1 MRGRIGRVFLIP
13 QTQTSMINYS
23 IAMRGVNANLFE
35 INQAKS
41 RIKAAQAAGKSPN
54 SADTALVASE
64 VQNAFAVAQYTD
76 VMTIEKF
83 ARHIASH
90 GCVYSR
96 ADISAILY
104 LAVDCMREQLLEG
117 KKIRLGDLGDFS
129 VSISSK
135 GAETADKFSAQ
146 NITGVNV
153 VWDCGQEFKN
163 LIADAEFNLVASR
176 SAQAAVLKAIKAGQ
190 TTVDLTSPDNS
201 GSASG
206 GGSDGGSTSGGS
218 QTPSGGG
225 SQTPSAGGSD
235 AGSGSQGGGS
245 SDGDGGFE

>member
-1 MRGRIGRVFLIP
+1 
-13 QTQTSMINYS
+13 
-23 IAMRGVNANLFE
+23 MRGVNANLFE

-41 RIKAAQAAGKSPN
+41 RIKAAQAAGKTPN

-76 VMTIEKF
+76 VMTSEKY

-190 TTVDLTSPDNS
+190 TTVDLTSPDS
-201 GSASG
+201 PSG

-218 QTPSGGG
+218 QTPSGSG
-225 SQTPSAGGSD
+225 SQTPSGGSNS
-235 AGSGSQGGGS
+235 GSGSDSG
-245 SDGDGGFE
+245 SDGDGGYE

>member
-1 MRGRIGRVFLIP
+1 
-13 QTQTSMINYS
+13 
-23 IAMRGVNANLFE
+23 MRGVNANLFE

-41 RIKAAQAAGKSPN
+41 RIKAAQAAGKTPN

-190 TTVDLTSPDNS
+190 TTVDLTSPDS
-201 GSASG
+201 PSG

-218 QTPSGGG
+218 QTPSGSGSG
-225 SQTPSAGGSD
+225 SQTGGSD
-235 AGSGSQGGGS
+235 SGGSGSQGGGS

>member
-1 MRGRIGRVFLIP
+1 
-13 QTQTSMINYS
+13 
-23 IAMRGVNANLFE
+23 MRGVNANLFE

-41 RIKAAQAAGKSPN
+41 RIKAAQAAGKTPN

-76 VMTIEKF
+76 VMTIEKL

-190 TTVDLTSPDNS
+190 TTVDLTSPDNP
-201 GSASG
+201 SG

-218 QTPSGGG
+218 QTPSGSG
-225 SQTPSAGGSD
+225 SQTPSGG
-235 AGSGSQGGGS
+235 GSGSQGGGS
-245 SDGDGGFE
+245 SDGDGGYE

>member
-1 MRGRIGRVFLIP
+1 
-13 QTQTSMINYS
+13 
-23 IAMRGVNANLFE
+23 MRGVNANLFE

-41 RIKAAQAAGKSPN
+41 RIKAAQAAGKTPN

-218 QTPSGGG
+218 QTPSGSG

-235 AGSGSQGGGS
+235 AGSGSQGGSS

>member
-1 MRGRIGRVFLIP
+1 
-13 QTQTSMINYS
+13 
-23 IAMRGVNANLFE
+23 MRGVNANLFE

-41 RIKAAQAAGKSPN
+41 RIKAAQAAGKTPN

-190 TTVDLTSPDNS
+190 TTVDLTSPDNP
-201 GSASG
+201 SG

-225 SQTPSAGGSD
+225 SGSNPSGGS
-235 AGSGSQGGGS
+235 QGGS

>member
-1 MRGRIGRVFLIP
+1 
-13 QTQTSMINYS
+13 
-23 IAMRGVNANLFE
+23 MRGVNANLFE

-41 RIKAAQAAGKSPN
+41 RIKAAQAAGKTPN

-206 GGSDGGSTSGGS
+206 GGSGGGSTSGGS
-218 QTPSGGG
+218 QTPSGSG
-225 SQTPSAGGSD
+225 SQTPSG
-235 AGSGSQGGGS
+235 GSGSQGGGS

>member
-1 MRGRIGRVFLIP
+1 
-13 QTQTSMINYS
+13 
-23 IAMRGVNANLFE
+23 MRGVNANLFE

-41 RIKAAQAAGKSPN
+41 RIKAAQAAGKTPN

-190 TTVDLTSPDNS
+190 TTVDLTSPDNPS
-201 GSASG
+201 DSPSG
-206 GGSDGGSTSGGS
+206 GGSGGASGGS
-218 QTPSGGG
+218 QTPSGSG
-225 SQTPSAGGSD
+225 SQTPSGS
-235 AGSGSQGGGS
+235 GSGSQGGGS
-245 SDGDGGFE
+245 SDDDAGFE

>member
-41 RIKAAQAAGKSPN
+41 RIKAAQAAGKTPN

-190 TTVDLTSPDNS
+190 TTVDLTSPDNP
-201 GSASG
+201 SG

-218 QTPSGGG
+218 QTPSGGS
-225 SQTPSAGGSD
+225 SQTPSGG
-235 AGSGSQGGGS
+235 GSQGGS
-245 SDGDGGFE
+245 SGDEDAGFE

>member
-1 MRGRIGRVFLIP
+1 
-13 QTQTSMINYS
+13 
-23 IAMRGVNANLFE
+23 MRGVNANLFE

-41 RIKAAQAAGKSPN
+41 RIKAAQAAGKTPN

-135 GAETADKFSAQ
+135 GAETGDKFSAQ

-190 TTVDLTSPDNS
+190 TTVDLTSPDNP
-201 GSASG
+201 SG

-218 QTPSGGG
+218 QTPSGSG
-225 SQTPSAGGSD
+225 SQTPSGGSD
-235 AGSGSQGGGS
+235 SGGSGSQGGS
-245 SDGDGGFE
+245 SGDEDAGFE

>member
-1 MRGRIGRVFLIP
+1 
-13 QTQTSMINYS
+13 
-23 IAMRGVNANLFE
+23 MRGVNANLFE

-41 RIKAAQAAGKSPN
+41 RIKAAQAAGKTPN

-190 TTVDLTSPDNS
+190 TTVDLTSPDNP
-201 GSASG
+201 SG

-218 QTPSGGG
+218 QTPSGSG
-225 SQTPSAGGSD
+225 SQTPSGGSSD
-235 AGSGSQGGGS
+235 SGSGSQGGGS
-245 SDGDGGFE
+245 SDDDAGFE

>member
-1 MRGRIGRVFLIP
+1 
-13 QTQTSMINYS
+13 
-23 IAMRGVNANLFE
+23 MRGVNANLFE

-41 RIKAAQAAGKSPN
+41 RIKAAQAAGKTPN

-190 TTVDLTSPDNS
+190 TTVDLTSPDNP
-201 GSASG
+201 SG
-206 GGSDGGSTSGGS
+206 GGSDGGSTSGS
-218 QTPSGGG
+218 QTPSG
-225 SQTPSAGGSD
+225 
-235 AGSGSQGGGS
+235 SGSQGGSSGSQGGS

>member
-1 MRGRIGRVFLIP
+1 
-13 QTQTSMINYS
+13 
-23 IAMRGVNANLFE
+23 MRGVNANLFE

-41 RIKAAQAAGKSPN
+41 RIKAAQAAGKTPN

-190 TTVDLTSPDNS
+190 TTVDLTSPDNP
-201 GSASG
+201 SG
-206 GGSDGGSTSGGS
+206 GGSNGGSTSGGS

-225 SQTPSAGGSD
+225 SDSGSGSGSGGSQTPS
-235 AGSGSQGGGS
+235 GGS
-245 SDGDGGFE
+245 SGDEDTGFE

>member
-1 MRGRIGRVFLIP
+1 
-13 QTQTSMINYS
+13 
-23 IAMRGVNANLFE
+23 MRGVNANLFE

-41 RIKAAQAAGKSPN
+41 RIKAAQAAGKTPN

-190 TTVDLTSPDNS
+190 TTVDLTSPDNP
-201 GSASG
+201 SG

-218 QTPSGGG
+218 QNPSGSG
-225 SQTPSAGGSD
+225 SQTPAGGSD
-235 AGSGSQGGGS
+235 SGGSGSQGGGS

>member
-1 MRGRIGRVFLIP
+1 
-13 QTQTSMINYS
+13 
-23 IAMRGVNANLFE
+23 MRGVNANLFE

-41 RIKAAQAAGKSPN
+41 RIKAAQAAGKTPN

-225 SQTPSAGGSD
+225 SQTPSGGS
-235 AGSGSQGGGS
+235 SGSQGGSS
-245 SDGDGGFE
+245 SDDDGGFE

>member
-1 MRGRIGRVFLIP
+1 
-13 QTQTSMINYS
+13 
-23 IAMRGVNANLFE
+23 MRGVNANLFE

-41 RIKAAQAAGKSPN
+41 RIKAAQAAGKTPN

-190 TTVDLTSPDNS
+190 TTVDLTSPDNPS
-201 GSASG
+201 DSPSG
-206 GGSDGGSTSGGS
+206 GGSGGSSGGS
-218 QTPSGGG
+218 QTPSGSG
-225 SQTPSAGGSD
+225 SQTPSG
-235 AGSGSQGGGS
+235 GSGSQGGS

>member
-1 MRGRIGRVFLIP
+1 
-13 QTQTSMINYS
+13 
-23 IAMRGVNANLFE
+23 MRGVNANLFE

-41 RIKAAQAAGKSPN
+41 RIKAAQAAGKTPN

-190 TTVDLTSPDNS
+190 TTVDLTSPDNP
-201 GSASG
+201 SG

-218 QTPSGGG
+218 QTPSGSG
-225 SQTPSAGGSD
+225 SQTPS
-235 AGSGSQGGGS
+235 GGS
-245 SDGDGGFE
+245 SGDEDTGYE

>member
-1 MRGRIGRVFLIP
+1 
-13 QTQTSMINYS
+13 
-23 IAMRGVNANLFE
+23 MRGVNANLFE

-41 RIKAAQAAGKSPN
+41 RIKAAQAAGKTPN

-201 GSASG
+201 GSASD
-206 GGSDGGSTSGGS
+206 SPSGG
-218 QTPSGGG
+218 PSGGG
-225 SQTPSAGGSD
+225 SGGASNGGSGGSQ
-235 AGSGSQGGGS
+235 APSGSGSQAPSGGDTGES
-245 SDGDGGFE
+245 SDGGGGD

>member
-1 MRGRIGRVFLIP
+1 
-13 QTQTSMINYS
+13 MINYS

-41 RIKAAQAAGKSPN
+41 RIKAAQAAGKTPN

-190 TTVDLTSPDNS
+190 TTVDLTSPDNP
-201 GSASG
+201 SG

-225 SQTPSAGGSD
+225 SQTPAGGSD
-235 AGSGSQGGGS
+235 SGGSGSQGGGS

>member
-1 MRGRIGRVFLIP
+1 
-13 QTQTSMINYS
+13 MINYS
-23 IAMRGVNANLFE
+23 IVMRSVNANLFE

-41 RIKAAQAAGKSPN
+41 RINAAVKAGETPDP
-54 SADTALVASE
+54 ADEALVATE
-64 VQNAFAVAQYTD
+64 KQNAYAIAQYAD

-83 ARHIASH
+83 AKHIATH

-104 LAVDCMREQLLEG
+104 MAVDCMREQLLEG

-201 GSASG
+201 GSASD
-206 GGSDGGSTSGGS
+206 S
-218 QTPSGGG
+218 PSGGG
-225 SQTPSAGGSD
+225 SGGASNGGSGGSQNPS
-235 AGSGSQGGGS
+235 GSGSEAPSGSGSPTPSGGS
-245 SDGDGGFE
+245 QAPSGGDTGESGDGGGD

>member
-1 MRGRIGRVFLIP
+1 
-13 QTQTSMINYS
+13 
-23 IAMRGVNANLFE
+23 MRGVNANLFE

-41 RIKAAQAAGKSPN
+41 RIKAAQAAGKTPN

-190 TTVDLTSPDNS
+190 TTVDLTSPDNP
-201 GSASG
+201 SG

-218 QTPSGGG
+218 QNPSGSGSQTPSGGG
-225 SQTPSAGGSD
+225 SGSDSGGS
-235 AGSGSQGGGS
+235 
-245 SDGDGGFE
+245 GDDQFTEVE

>member
-1 MRGRIGRVFLIP
+1 
-13 QTQTSMINYS
+13 
-23 IAMRGVNANLFE
+23 MRGVNANLFE

-41 RIKAAQAAGKSPN
+41 RIKAAQAAGKTPN

-190 TTVDLTSPDNS
+190 TTVDLTSPDS
-201 GSASG
+201 PSGGDSGGSASG
-206 GGSDGGSTSGGS
+206 GSQNPSGGSDSGSGSGGGS
-218 QTPSGGG
+218 QTPSGG
-225 SQTPSAGGSD
+225 S
-235 AGSGSQGGGS
+235 SG
-245 SDGDGGFE
+245 DEDTGFE

>member
-1 MRGRIGRVFLIP
+1 
-13 QTQTSMINYS
+13 
-23 IAMRGVNANLFE
+23 MRGVNANLFE

-41 RIKAAQAAGKSPN
+41 RIKAAQAAGKTPN

-190 TTVDLTSPDNS
+190 TTVDLTSPDNP
-201 GSASG
+201 SG

-218 QTPSGGG
+218 QTPSGSG
-225 SQTPSAGGSD
+225 SQTPSG
-235 AGSGSQGGGS
+235 GSGSNPSGGSQGGS
-245 SDGDGGFE
+245 SDGDGGYE

>member
-1 MRGRIGRVFLIP
+1 
-13 QTQTSMINYS
+13 
-23 IAMRGVNANLFE
+23 MRGVNANLFE

-41 RIKAAQAAGKSPN
+41 RIKAAQAAGKTPN

-190 TTVDLTSPDNS
+190 TTVDLTSPDNP
-201 GSASG
+201 SG

-218 QTPSGGG
+218 QTPSGSG
-225 SQTPSAGGSD
+225 SQTPSGGSD
-235 AGSGSQGGGS
+235 SGGSGSQGGGS
-245 SDGDGGFE
+245 GDEDAGFE

>member
-1 MRGRIGRVFLIP
+1 
-13 QTQTSMINYS
+13 
-23 IAMRGVNANLFE
+23 MRGVNANLFE

-41 RIKAAQAAGKSPN
+41 RIKAAQAAGKTPN

-190 TTVDLTSPDNS
+190 TTVDLTSPDNP
-201 GSASG
+201 SG

-218 QTPSGGG
+218 QTPSGSGSG
-225 SQTPSAGGSD
+225 SQTGGSD
-235 AGSGSQGGGS
+235 SGGSGSQGGGS
-245 SDGDGGFE
+245 SDDDAGFE

>member
-1 MRGRIGRVFLIP
+1 
-13 QTQTSMINYS
+13 
-23 IAMRGVNANLFE
+23 MRGVNANLFE

-41 RIKAAQAAGKSPN
+41 RIKAAQAAGKTPN

-190 TTVDLTSPDNS
+190 TTVDLTSPDNP
-201 GSASG
+201 SG

-218 QTPSGGG
+218 QTPSG
-225 SQTPSAGGSD
+225 SGSD
-235 AGSGSQGGGS
+235 SGSGSGSSQAPSGGS
-245 SDGDGGFE
+245 SGDEDTGFE

>member
-1 MRGRIGRVFLIP
+1 
-13 QTQTSMINYS
+13 
-23 IAMRGVNANLFE
+23 MRGVNANLFE

-41 RIKAAQAAGKSPN
+41 RIKAAQAAGKTPN

-190 TTVDLTSPDNS
+190 TTVDLTSPDNPS
-201 GSASG
+201 DSPSG
-206 GGSDGGSTSGGS
+206 GGSGGSSGGSQTPSGSGS

-225 SQTPSAGGSD
+225 S
-235 AGSGSQGGGS
+235 GSQGGS

>member
-1 MRGRIGRVFLIP
+1 
-13 QTQTSMINYS
+13 
-23 IAMRGVNANLFE
+23 MRGVNANLFE

-41 RIKAAQAAGKSPN
+41 RIKAAQAAGKTPN

>member
-41 RIKAAQAAGKSPN
+41 RIKAAQAAGKTPN

-190 TTVDLTSPDNS
+190 TTVDLTSPDS
-201 GSASG
+201 PSG
-206 GGSDGGSTSGGS
+206 GGSDGGASGGS
-218 QTPSGGG
+218 QTPSGSG
-225 SQTPSAGGSD
+225 SQTPSGGSD
-235 AGSGSQGGGS
+235 SGGSGSQGGGS

>member
-1 MRGRIGRVFLIP
+1 
-13 QTQTSMINYS
+13 
-23 IAMRGVNANLFE
+23 MRGVNANLFE

-41 RIKAAQAAGKSPN
+41 RIKAAQAAGKTPN

-190 TTVDLTSPDNS
+190 TTVDLTSPDNP
-201 GSASG
+201 SG

-218 QTPSGGG
+218 QTPSGSG
-225 SQTPSAGGSD
+225 SQTPSGGGSNS
-235 AGSGSQGGGS
+235 GSGSQGGSS

>member
-1 MRGRIGRVFLIP
+1 
-13 QTQTSMINYS
+13 
-23 IAMRGVNANLFE
+23 MRGVNANLFE

-41 RIKAAQAAGKSPN
+41 RIKAAQAAGKTPN

-190 TTVDLTSPDNS
+190 TTVDLTSPDNPS
-201 GSASG
+201 
-206 GGSDGGSTSGGS
+206 GGSDGGASGGS
-218 QTPSGGG
+218 QTPSGSG
-225 SQTPSAGGSD
+225 SQTPSGGSNS
-235 AGSGSQGGGS
+235 GSGSDSG
-245 SDGDGGFE
+245 SDGDGGYE